1 MPDSMPEAVPGTEIL
16 SLAQDF
22 PPVAAADW
30 DRAVRADLK
39 GADYD
44 KKLGVTD
51 DQSRNFIRVVY
62 HSLKK

>member
-39 GADYD
+39 GAD
-44 KKLGVTD
+44 
-51 DQSRNFIRVVY
+51 
-62 HSLKK
+62 